1 MYLYTHSIRG
11 REEREGTQSAKT
23 TKYRNELKFKDKVDE
38 VGKKKSWKTKI
49 PPREIGGSLNVA

>member
-11 REEREGTQSAKT
+11 REEREG
-23 TKYRNELKFKDKVDE
+23 NELKFKDKVDE

-49 PPREIGGSLNVA
+49 PPSEIGGSLNVA